1 MSIGNLTPIQMS
13 GEIVNLMLTLRNQ
26 VKIYHWETMKYSR
39 HKATDDLI
47 DKLDD
52 SIDKFVEV
60 YIGKY
65 GRPKLTSR
73 TGTIHL
79 RNFDDAQATTLLTEA
94 ISWMTDRLP
103 SLLSKKDSDLLN
115 IRDEIIAD
123 LNQTRYLFTFH

>member
-1 MSIGNLTPIQMS
+1 MS

-26 VKIYHWETMKYSR
+26 VKIYHWETMQYAR

-52 SIDKFVEV
+52 AIDKFVEV

-65 GRPKLTSR
+65 GRPKLTPR
-73 TGTIHL
+73 TGTIRL
-79 RNFDDAQATTLLTEA
+79 RNFDDTQATTLLTEA

-103 SLLSKKDSDLLN
+103 ALLSKNDTDLLN

-123 LNQTRYLFTFH
+123 LNQTRYLFTFS